1 MNVIISAGHGKYIRG
16 ARGNPVPPQLDEVD
30 EARRVCTRVAEL
42 LRAAGVGV
50 DVYFDDV
57 SRSQNEN
64 LHRIVDYHNG
74 GSSLSATRDLDVSVH
89 LNCYDGTA
97 HGVECLYV
105 TQSELAGDMATA
117 IARASGLT
125 DRGGKRRTDLYFL
138 NNTAAPAILIECAF
152 VDNDGDARIWRDPA
166 KFEAIC
172 QAIAQTIGGDEA
184 VEPAPP
190 QPGAPLFEARGR
202 CSWFGGPD
210 DNGVAPDEG
219 LAFIYSYD
227 QRPDLFLPTQPPGTT
242 GLARRLDPEVFYI
255 ACRWDYAVT
264 PKDMLADV
272 DLHALVRAG
281 GHEFFAYPAD
291 WGPHSDTNRVADLSP
306 GLMAAL
312 GIETDDEV
320 EVIYPAPAVE
330 PIPPEPPAVA
340 VVAIKVAASGP
351 VVVTVNGQL
360 INVPL
365 RG

>member
-30 EARRVCTRVAEL
+30 EARRVCTRVGEL

-74 GSSLSATRDLDVSVH
+74 GSPLSAVRGLDVSVH
-89 LNCYDGTA
+89 LNCYDHTA
-97 HGVECLYV
+97 HGTECLYV
-105 TQSELAGDMATA
+105 TQADLADEMSTA
-117 IARASGLT
+117 IARATGLT
-125 DRGGKRRTDLYFL
+125 DRGPKHRTDLYFL
-138 NNTAAPAILIECAF
+138 NNTSAPAILIECAF
-152 VDNDGDARIWRDPA
+152 CDSDIDSAIWRDPA
-166 KFEAIC
+166 KFESMC
-172 QAIAQTIGGDEA
+172 QAIAHTISGDEA

-190 QPGAPLFEARGR
+190 QPGAPLFQARGR

-210 DNGVAPDEG
+210 DTGVAPDEG

-242 GLARRLDPEVFYI
+242 GLARRLDPDVFYF
-255 ACRWDYAVT
+255 AARFDYAIT

-272 DLHALVRAG
+272 DLHGLVRAG
-281 GHEFFAYPAD
+281 DREFLAYPAD
-291 WGPHSDTNRVADLSP
+291 WGPNTATNRIADLSP
-306 GLMAAL
+306 GLMTAL

-320 EVIYPAPAVE
+320 EVIYPAPAIV
-330 PIPPEPPAVA
+330 PIPPEPQPIAE
-340 VVAIKVAASGP
+340 VAIEVKATGP
-351 VVVTVNGQL
+351 VTITVNGQQ
-360 INVPL
+360 INL
-365 RG
+365 A